1 MNIIFKSLKIT
12 NFQSIGDAYIQL
24 EDSGTV
30 LVEGINNYED
40 NVKSNGSGKSSLFSA
55 LFWCLYGKTPDG
67 ILNVKN
73 RYIEGSCSV
82 LLEFVIDQNNY
93 KVIRTIKK
101 TSQSVDIYING
112 DIQSARNKSDSDKL
126 IKESILQMSP
136 DIFLSLI
143 YLNQGFSSRLS
154 SLTPAARKDRLEYLT
169 NTSKVINE
177 LSNKIAVARSEISQ
191 NRSMLQARC
200 DSCQGSITSYKDTLG
215 SMRDKLKLLESSVTF
230 VEIEGIKYSAKNIP
244 EIQSNIE
251 GVNNQISKHSLELSE
266 KRSKLCS
273 LTSEYRRLNNERA
286 KIQKDIENYNVK
298 IRKLFN
304 DSLCPTCGQTLTSQ
318 DKKDQ
323 LIADWKSTIADLESS
338 LDENKNNLK
347 LVEGEIESLKNL
359 EDLQNKLDFLNS
371 EKLKLSNILK
381 SIPPPADISQTSYIT
396 KTIEELEEKIQTSS
410 KMLAEET
417 TKLEKINIELG
428 VVVHLQQLISK
439 QFRAYLLSSAIEF
452 MNTRLAYY
460 SSKLFS
466 NEEDIITISQD
477 SQKLDICVGEAC
489 YESLS
494 GGEKRRVD
502 LSIVFAQRDLARE
515 LSNITSN
522 LLILDEIMES
532 MDEEATQVM
541 LDLVLT
547 DSGDDIKSLYIISHN
562 DYSLPVDSKIIIC
575 KEKNKVS
582 SIIRR

>member
-1 MNIIFKSLKIT
+1 MDIVFKSLEIT
-12 NFQSIGDAYIQL
+12 NFQSIGNAYIQL

-55 LFWCLYGKTPDG
+55 LFWCLYGKTPEG

-73 RYIEGSCSV
+73 RYIEGNCSV
-82 LLEFVIDQNNY
+82 ILEFVIDANSY

-101 TSQSVDIYING
+101 SSQSVDIYING

-126 IKESILQMSP
+126 IKDSILQMSP

-177 LSNKIAVARSEISQ
+177 LSNKIAIARSEISQ
-191 NRSMLQARC
+191 NKSMLQASC
-200 DSCQGSITSYKDTLG
+200 DSCQGSITSYKDTLS
-215 SMRDKLKLLESSVTF
+215 SMRDKLKLLESSANF

-244 EIQSNIE
+244 EIQSSIE
-251 GVNNQISKHSLELSE
+251 GINNQMSKYSLELSE
-266 KRSKLCS
+266 KKAKLSS
-273 LTSEYRRLNNERA
+273 LNSEHRRLGSDII

-298 IRKLFN
+298 IRDLSK
-304 DSLCPTCGQTLTSQ
+304 DSICPTCRQVLTSQ

-323 LIADWKSTIADLESS
+323 LIADWESTIADLKSS
-338 LDENKNNLK
+338 LDKSKNKLK

-359 EDLQNKLDFLNS
+359 EGISDKLDFLNS
-371 EKLKLSNILK
+371 EKTKLSNILK
-381 SIPPPADISQTSYIT
+381 SIPPPVDISQTSYIT
-396 KTIEELEEKIQTSS
+396 KTIEELEEKIQISS
-410 KMLAEET
+410 NKLTEET

-428 VVVHLQQLISK
+428 AVVHLQQLISK

-452 MNTRLAYY
+452 MNTRLSYY

-466 NEEDIITISQD
+466 NEEDTITISQD
-477 SQKLDICVGEAC
+477 SQKLDIRVGEAC

-502 LSIVFAQRDLARE
+502 LAIVFAQRDLARE

-562 DYSLPVDSKIIIC
+562 NYSLPVDSKIIVC

-582 SIIRR
+582 SIRR